1 MRIYTRQGDQGQTTL
16 FDGTRVGKDHLR
28 LATYG
33 TVDELNSWLGLAA
46 STCRHESLRQLLND
60 LQHQL
65 FDLGADLATP
75 LDSPNSRLVHR
86 IQPHHAAEMEKHID
100 LATAELPPL
109 KQFILPGGSPLA
121 SQLHIAR
128 TVCRRA
134 ERHLV
139 ELMRHEQTGE
149 APLIYLNRLSDL
161 LFVLARLANK
171 LDGHA
176 ETHWHTP
183 SQS

>member
-16 FDGTRVGKDHLR
+16 FDGKRVSKDHLR

-46 STCRHESLRQLLND
+46 SLCRHEQLRQVLNQ
-60 LQHQL
+60 LQHHL

-75 LDSPNSRLVHR
+75 LDSPNSALVKR
-86 IQPHHAAEMEKHID
+86 IEVRHSAEMEKQID
-100 LATAELPPL
+100 TFTAELPPL

-121 SQLHIAR
+121 AHLHIAR

-139 ELMRHEQTGE
+139 ELMRVEQTGE

-171 LDGHA
+171 LDGHP
-176 ETHWHTP
+176 ETHWHKEA
-183 SQS
+183 

>member
-16 FDGTRVGKDHLR
+16 FDGTRVSKDDAR
-28 LATYG
+28 LAAYG
-33 TVDELNSWLGLAA
+33 TVDELNSWLGMAA
-46 STCRHESLRQLLND
+46 GICRHEQLHGLLNQ

-65 FDLGADLATP
+65 LDLGADLATP
-75 LDSPNSRLVHR
+75 LDSPNSSRVNR
-86 IQPHHAAEMEKHID
+86 IQPRHAAELERHID
-100 LATAELPPL
+100 AATAELPAL

-121 SQLHIAR
+121 SHLHIAR

-139 ELMRHEQTGE
+139 ELMREQHTGE
-149 APLIYLNRLSDL
+149 APLVYLNRLSDL

-171 LDGHA
+171 LDGSP
-176 ETHWHTP
+176 ETHWQKQP
-183 SQS
+183 

>member
-1 MRIYTRQGDQGQTTL
+1 MRIYTRQGDQGQTSL
-16 FDGTRVGKDHLR
+16 FDGTRVSKDDMR

-33 TVDELNSWLGLAA
+33 TVDELNSWLGMAA
-46 STCRHESLRQLLND
+46 SICRHEQLRELLNQ

-75 LDSPNSRLVHR
+75 IDSPNSSRVNR
-86 IQPHHAAEMEKHID
+86 INPQHAANLELQID
-100 LATAELPPL
+100 AATAELPVL
-109 KQFILPGGSPLA
+109 KEFILPGGSPLA
-121 SQLHIAR
+121 SHLHIAR

-139 ELMRHEQTGE
+139 ELIRQQPTGE
-149 APLIYLNRLSDL
+149 APLVYLNRLSDL

-171 LDGHA
+171 LDGHP
-176 ETHWHTP
+176 ETHWHKQP
-183 SQS
+183 

>member
-1 MRIYTRQGDQGQTTL
+1 MRIYTRQGDHGQTTL
-16 FDGTRVGKDHLR
+16 FDGKRVSKDHLR

-33 TVDELNSWLGLAA
+33 TVDELNSWLGMAVSL
-46 STCRHESLRQLLND
+46 CRHEQLRQILNQ
-60 LQHQL
+60 LQHGL

-75 LDSPNSRLVHR
+75 LDSPNSALVNR
-86 IQPHHAAEMEKHID
+86 IQVRHAAEMEKQID
-100 LATAELPPL
+100 TFTAELLPL

-121 SQLHIAR
+121 AHLHIAR

-139 ELMRHEQTGE
+139 ELMREEQTGE

-171 LDGHA
+171 LDGHP
-176 ETHWHTP
+176 ETHWHKEA
-183 SQS
+183 

>member
-1 MRIYTRQGDQGQTTL
+1 MRIYTRQGDHGQTTL
-16 FDGTRVGKDHLR
+16 FDGKRVSKDHLR

-33 TVDELNSWLGLAA
+33 TVDELNSWLGMAVSL
-46 STCRHESLRQLLND
+46 CRHEQLRQILNQ
-60 LQHQL
+60 LQHGL

-75 LDSPNSRLVHR
+75 LDSPNSALVNR
-86 IQPHHAAEMEKHID
+86 IQVRHAAEMEKQID
-100 LATAELPPL
+100 TFTAELPPL

-121 SQLHIAR
+121 AHLHIAR

-139 ELMRHEQTGE
+139 ELMREEQTGE

-171 LDGHA
+171 LDGHP
-176 ETHWHTP
+176 ETHWHKEA
-183 SQS
+183 

>member
-1 MRIYTRQGDQGQTTL
+1 MRIYTRRGDQGQTTL
-16 FDGTRVGKDHLR
+16 FDGRHVSKDDLR
-28 LATYG
+28 LLTYG
-33 TVDELNSWLGLAA
+33 TVDELNSYLGLAA
-46 STCRHESLRQLLND
+46 SVCRHERLLKILSQ

-75 LDSPNSRLVHR
+75 LDSPNSKLVNR
-86 IQPHHAAEMEKHID
+86 IKIEQATAMEKEID
-100 LATAELPPL
+100 TITAELPPL

-121 SQLHIAR
+121 AQLHVAR

-139 ELMRHEQTGE
+139 ELMRRDQVGD

-171 LDGHA
+171 LDGHS
-176 ETHWHTP
+176 ETHW
-183 SQS
+183 QKQ

>member
-16 FDGTRVGKDHLR
+16 FDGKRVSKDDLR
-28 LATYG
+28 LTTYG

-46 STCRHESLRQLLND
+46 SICRHERLQTMID
-60 LQHQL
+60 TLQHQL

-75 LDSPNSRLVHR
+75 LDSPNSALVHR
-86 IQPHHAAEMEKHID
+86 VSAEQATVMEQQID
-100 LATAELPPL
+100 TATAELAPL

-121 SQLHIAR
+121 SHLHIAR

-139 ELMRHEQTGE
+139 ELMRHEQVGG
-149 APLIYLNRLSDL
+149 AALIYLNRLSDL
-161 LFVLARLANK
+161 LFVMARLANK
-171 LDGHA
+171 LDGHP
-176 ETHWHTP
+176 ETVWQKQP
-183 SQS
+183 

>member
-1 MRIYTRQGDQGQTTL
+1 MRIYTRQGDQGQTSL
-16 FDGTRVGKDHLR
+16 FDGTRVSKDNMR

-33 TVDELNSWLGLAA
+33 TVDELNSWLGMAA
-46 STCRHESLRQLLND
+46 AICPHEQLRDLLNQ

-75 LDSPNSRLVHR
+75 LDSPNSSRVNR
-86 IQPHHAAEMEKHID
+86 IQPQQATDLERHID
-100 LATAELPPL
+100 AATAELPPL

-121 SQLHIAR
+121 SHLHIAR

-139 ELMRHEQTGE
+139 ELMRQEPTGE
-149 APLIYLNRLSDL
+149 APLVYLNRLSDL
-161 LFVLARLANK
+161 LFVLARWANK
-171 LDGHA
+171 LDGHR
-176 ETHWHTP
+176 ETHWQKQP
-183 SQS
+183 

>member
-16 FDGTRVGKDHLR
+16 FDGKRVSKDDLR
-28 LATYG
+28 LSTYG
-33 TVDELNSWLGLAA
+33 TVDELNSQLGLAA
-46 STCRHESLRQLLND
+46 ALCRHEKLLKLLNQ

-75 LDSPNSRLVHR
+75 LDSPNSKLVNR
-86 IQPHHAAEMEKHID
+86 ITPQQATVMEQEID
-100 LATAELPPL
+100 VLTAELPVL

-121 SQLHIAR
+121 AQLHVAR

-139 ELMRHEQTGE
+139 ELMRHEQVGD
-149 APLIYLNRLSDL
+149 APLIFLNRLSDL

-176 ETHWHTP
+176 ETHW
-183 SQS
+183 QK

>member
-1 MRIYTRQGDQGQTTL
+1 MRIYTRQGDQGQTSL
-16 FDGTRVGKDHLR
+16 FDGTRVSKDNMR

-33 TVDELNSWLGLAA
+33 TVDELNSWLGMAA
-46 STCRHESLRQLLND
+46 AICRHEQLRDLLNQ

-75 LDSPNSRLVHR
+75 LDSPNSSRVNR
-86 IQPHHAAEMEKHID
+86 IQPQQATDLERHID
-100 LATAELPPL
+100 AATAELPPL

-121 SQLHIAR
+121 SHLHIAR

-139 ELMRHEQTGE
+139 ELMRQEPTSE
-149 APLIYLNRLSDL
+149 APL
-161 LFVLARLANK
+161 V
-171 LDGHA
+171 
-176 ETHWHTP
+176 
-183 SQS
+183 

>member
-1 MRIYTRQGDQGQTTL
+1 MRIYTRQGDHGQTTL
-16 FDGTRVGKDHLR
+16 FDGKRVSKDHLR

-33 TVDELNSWLGLAA
+33 TVDELNSWLGMAVSL
-46 STCRHESLRQLLND
+46 CRHEQLRQILNQ
-60 LQHQL
+60 LQHDL

-75 LDSPNSRLVHR
+75 LDSPNSALVNR
-86 IQPHHAAEMEKHID
+86 IQVRHAAEMEKQID
-100 LATAELPPL
+100 TFTAELPPL
-109 KQFILPGGSPLA
+109 KQFILPGGSLLA
-121 SQLHIAR
+121 AHLHIAR

-139 ELMRHEQTGE
+139 ELMREEQTGE

-171 LDGHA
+171 LDGHP
-176 ETHWHTP
+176 ETHWHKEA
-183 SQS
+183 